1 MNNTGGTTYIF
12 SHPFMRF
19 VPDFFL
25 FVLLKFYNKRK
36 IKRLPDGGICGRKKP
51 PKIKDSEVSES
62 ADYQHPGLLRISR
75 V

>member
-36 IKRLPDGGICGRKKP
+36 IKRLPDGGDLRAKKT
-51 PKIKDSEVSES
+51 SEN
-62 ADYQHPGLLRISR
+62 QRFGGFGKC
-75 V
+75 